1 MELTPEEIRARRL
14 RKLETGSSGG
24 GGGGGSRLLAPV
36 AAPDGQQKQ
45 PDQQQQDTPMVDG
58 ETGVVVASSTQAGK
72 PQRKEVNDARGSQLA
87 VEKIKITHFCG
98 CIVMHQS

>member
-45 PDQQQQDTPMVDG
+45 PDAPMIDG

-72 PQRKEVNDARGSQLA
+72 PQRKEVNDARGS
-87 VEKIKITHFCG
+87 
-98 CIVMHQS
+98 